1 MDLSPKQIVYRLD
14 KYIIGQDEAK
24 KAVAIALRN
33 RYRRAQLPTEVRE
46 EITPKN
52 IIMKGPTGVGK
63 TEIARRLAKLVK
75 APFVKVEATKYT
87 EVGYVGKDVEGMIR
101 DLAECAYRLVKAEK
115 EEEVKAK
122 ATKAT
127 EKRILRALEEAKKN
141 EKGETAKEVFENNL
155 LDGLR
160 NGEYDNFVIEME
172 VADVTQ
178 PMELVPGG
186 AAISLGSIFGDMLPQ
201 KKKKRKFPVKEAYQI
216 VLSEESSKLIDE
228 DAIKAEALYRAEN
241 DGIVFI
247 DEIDKIAGKG
257 NQNGA
262 DVSRE
267 GVQRDILPIVEGSTV
282 VTKYGPIKT
291 DFILFIAAGAFH
303 VSAIEDLIPELQGRF
318 PVSVELKSLTKEDF
332 VKILTETE
340 NSLTFQYAQL
350 LSVDHID
357 LRFDEGA
364 IERIAEVSVDLNTTS
379 EDIGARR
386 LHTVMEYLLEDISF
400 NAGGD
405 DYPTF
410 TLTIDA
416 KYVDEHLKKLTGDRN
431 LKKYVL

>member
-1 MDLSPKQIVYRLD
+1 MDLSPKQIVFRLD

-33 RYRRAQLPTEVRE
+33 RYRRAQLPPEIRE

-101 DLAECAYRLVKAEK
+101 DLAECAYRLVKSEK
-115 EEEVKAK
+115 EEEVRAK
-122 ATKAT
+122 ATAIA
-127 EKRILRALEEAKKN
+127 EKRIIRALVEAKKD
-141 EKGETAKEVFENNL
+141 ERGDLAKEVFEANIA
-155 LDGLR
+155 DDFRKGR
-160 NGEYDNFVIEME
+160 YDNFIIEME
-172 VADVTQ
+172 VADVPQ

-186 AAISLGSIFGDMLPQ
+186 AAISIGSIFGDMFQQ
-201 KKKKRKFPVKEAYQI
+201 KKKKRKFAVKEAFQI
-216 VLSEESSKLIDE
+216 AVSEESEKLMDD

-257 NQNGA
+257 NRNGA

-303 VSAIEDLIPELQGRF
+303 VAAVEDLIPELQGRF
-318 PVSVELKSLTKEDF
+318 PVSVELHSLTKEDF
-332 VKILTETE
+332 VKILTETD
-340 NSLTFQYAQL
+340 NSLTFQYGKL
-350 LSVDHID
+350 LSVDNIELQFGMD
-357 LRFDEGA
+357 A
-364 IERIAEVSVDLNTTS
+364 IERIAEVSVDLNMTS

-405 DYPTF
+405 YPTF
-410 TLTIDA
+410 TLRIDR

>member
-33 RYRRAQLPTEVRE
+33 RYRRAQLPAEIRE

-115 EEEVKAK
+115 EEEVKAR
-122 ATKAT
+122 ATAYA
-127 EKRILRALEEAKKN
+127 EKRILRALVEAKKD
-141 EKGETAKEVFENNL
+141 EKGDTAKEVWEANL
-155 LDGLR
+155 LEEFRKGF
-160 NGEYDNFVIEME
+160 YDNFTIEME
-172 VADVTQ
+172 VVDAPTQ
-178 PMELVPGG
+178 PMELMPGG
-186 AAISLGSIFGDMLPQ
+186 AAISLGSIFGDMFPQ
-201 KKKKRKFPVKEAYQI
+201 KKKKRRLTVREAFQI
-216 VLSEESSKLIDE
+216 ALEEESSKLVDE
-228 DAIKAEALYRAEN
+228 DAIKSEAIYRAEN

-257 NQNGA
+257 NRNGA

-303 VSAIEDLIPELQGRF
+303 VAAIEDLIPELQGRF
-318 PVSVELKSLTKEDF
+318 PVSVELQSLTKEDF

-340 NSLTFQYAQL
+340 NSLTFQYGKL
-350 LSVDHID
+350 LEVDNIR
-357 LRFDEGA
+357 LVFDQGA
-364 IERIAEVSVDLNTTS
+364 IERIAEVAVELNLTS

-405 DYPTF
+405 YPTF
-410 TLTIDA
+410 TLEIDK

>member
-1 MDLSPKQIVYRLD
+1 MDLSPKQIVNKLN

-33 RYRRAQLPTEVRE
+33 RYRRAQLPAEIRE

-115 EEEVKAK
+115 EEDVKAK
-122 ATKAT
+122 ATVAA
-127 EKRILRALEEAKKN
+127 EKRIVRVLAEVKKD
-141 EKGETAKEVFENNL
+141 EKGDTAREVFEANL

-160 NGEYDNFVIEME
+160 KGEYDGLTIEME
-172 VADVTQ
+172 VLDNAQ

-186 AAISLGSIFGDMLPQ
+186 AAISIGSIFGDMFPQ
-201 KKKKRKFPVKEAYQI
+201 KKKKRRFTVKEAFQI
-216 VLSEESSKLIDE
+216 ALSEDSEKLVDE
-228 DAIKAEALYRAEN
+228 DAIKAEAIYRAEN

-257 NQNGA
+257 NRNGA

-303 VSAIEDLIPELQGRF
+303 VAAVEDLIPELQGRF
-318 PVSVELKSLTKEDF
+318 PVSVELQSLTKEDF

-340 NSLTFQYAQL
+340 NSLTFQYGKL
-350 LSVDHID
+350 LSVDNID
-357 LRFDEGA
+357 LQFDEGA
-364 IERIAEVSVDLNTTS
+364 IERIAEVSVELNLTS

-405 DYPTF
+405 YPMF
-410 TLTIDA
+410 TLHVDR

-431 LKKYVL
+431 LKKYIL

>member
-1 MDLSPKQIVYRLD
+1 MDLSPKQIVGKLD
-14 KYIIGQDEAK
+14 KYIIGQAEAK

-33 RYRRAQLPTEVRE
+33 RYRRAQLPKEIRE

-101 DLAECAYRLVKAEK
+101 DLAECAYRLVKSEK

-122 ATKAT
+122 ATAMA
-127 EKRILRALEEAKKN
+127 ERRILRALLDAKK
-141 EKGETAKEVFENNL
+141 EERGETAKEVFEASL
-155 LDGLR
+155 LEGLR
-160 NGEYDNFVIEME
+160 SGKYDNFTIEIEVVDTPQQME
-172 VADVTQ
+172 V
-178 PMELVPGG
+178 VPGG
-186 AAISLGSIFGDMLPQ
+186 AAISLGSIFGDMFPA
-201 KKKKRKFPVKEAYQI
+201 KKKRRRLQVKEAFAI
-216 VLSEESSKLIDE
+216 ALEEESDKLVDE
-228 DAIKAEALYRAEN
+228 DAIKEEAIRRAEN

-257 NQNGA
+257 NRGGA

-303 VSAIEDLIPELQGRF
+303 VAAVEDLIPELQGRF

-332 VKILTETE
+332 VRILTETE
-340 NSLTFQYAQL
+340 NSLTLQYAQL
-350 LSVDHID
+350 LSVDNIQ
-357 LRFDEGA
+357 LTFDKGA
-364 IERIAEVSVDLNTTS
+364 IERIAEISVELNLTS

-405 DYPTF
+405 YPTF
-410 TLTIDA
+410 AMTIDE
-416 KYVDEHLKKLTGDRN
+416 KYVDEHLQKLTGDRN